1 MMELAGIHWGIW
13 GGFFAFVLVLLALDL
28 GVFHRHAHEVKM
40 KEALIWSAIW
50 IGVAFAFNAALYHY
64 WPVIQ
69 PNSAYT
75 PSQAASSFLAGYLVE
90 KALSV
95 DNIFVFL
102 IVFAYFKVPPM
113 YQHRVLFWGII
124 GALVFRTLFIALGA
138 VMLERFFWTMIIFG
152 LFLIFTGIKMVV
164 VKDKEMDPEKNP
176 LVKLTKKFMNVTPDY
191 HGQKFFVKIDGKK
204 WATPLF
210 VALMAIEFTDIV
222 FAIDSIPAIFAITA
236 DPFIVLT
243 SNVFAIL
250 GLRALFFALAG
261 LMKMFHYLSY
271 GLAAILVFVGGK
283 MLYNYAEKVIVP
295 EWSKFDVRLSL
306 AIIATI
312 LTASIVASLMKPPK
326 QNPHALPGGEA

>member
-1 MMELAGIHWGIW
+1 LQELSGIPLWIW
-13 GGFFAFVLVLLALDL
+13 GSFFGLILGFLALDL

-40 KEALIWSAIW
+40 KEALTWSAIW
-50 IGVAFAFNAALYHY
+50 IGIAVAFGAVLYFY
-64 WPVIQ
+64 WPTIQ

-75 PSQAASSFLAGYLVE
+75 ATQATQAYFAGYLIE

-102 IVFAYFKVPPM
+102 LLFTYFKVPAM

-124 GALVFRTLFIALGA
+124 GALVFRTIFIAAGA
-138 VMLERFFWTMIIFG
+138 ALLERFFWTMIIFG

-164 VKDKEMDPEKNP
+164 MKDKEMDPGKNP
-176 LVKLTKKFMNVTPDY
+176 AVRLIRRFMPVTDDY

-210 VALMAIEFTDIV
+210 VCLMAVEFTDII
-222 FAIDSIPAIFAITA
+222 FAVDSIPAIFAITS

-261 LMKMFHYLSY
+261 LMQLFHYLSY

-283 MLYNYAEKVIVP
+283 MLYNYTEKVIYP
-295 EWSKFDVRLSL
+295 EWSKFDVGLSL
-306 AIIATI
+306 GIIGSI
-312 LTASIVASLMKPPK
+312 LLISIIASIVKPPANK
-326 QNPHALPGGEA
+326 DHGAAA

>member
-1 MMELAGIHWGIW
+1 MQELSGIPLWIW
-13 GGFFAFVLVLLALDL
+13 GSFFGLILGFLALDL

-40 KEALIWSAIW
+40 KEALTWSAIW
-50 IGVAFAFNAALYHY
+50 IGIACAFGAALYFY
-64 WPVIQ
+64 WPTIQ

-75 PSQAASSFLAGYLVE
+75 PAQAAQSYFAGYLIE

-102 IVFAYFKVPPM
+102 LLFSYFKVPAM

-124 GALVFRTLFIALGA
+124 GALVFRTIFIAAGA
-138 VMLERFFWTMIIFG
+138 ALLERFFWTMIIFG
-152 LFLIFTGIKMVV
+152 LFLIFTGIKMVAH
-164 VKDKEMDPEKNP
+164 KDKEMDPSKNP
-176 LVKLTKKFMNVTPDY
+176 MVKLINRIMPVTKEY
-191 HGQKFFVKIDGKK
+191 HGQKFFVNIDGKK

-210 VALMAIEFTDIV
+210 VCLMAVEFTDVI
-222 FAIDSIPAIFAITA
+222 FAVDSIPAIFAITS

-261 LMKMFHYLSY
+261 LMQLFHYLSY

-283 MLYNYAEKVIVP
+283 MLYNYAEKVIYP
-295 EWSKFDVRLSL
+295 EWSKFDVGLSL
-306 AIIATI
+306 GIIATI
-312 LTASIVASLMKPPK
+312 LIASIVASILKPPVNK
-326 QNPHALPGGEA
+326 DQGAAA

>member
-1 MMELAGIHWGIW
+1 MQELSGIPLWIW
-13 GGFFAFVLVLLALDL
+13 GSFFGLILGFLALDL

-40 KEALIWSAIW
+40 KEALTWSAIW
-50 IGVAFAFNAALYHY
+50 IGVACAFGAALFNY
-64 WPVIQ
+64 WPTIQ

-75 PSQAASSFLAGYLVE
+75 PAQATQAYFAGYLIE

-102 IVFAYFKVPPM
+102 LLFTYFKVPAM

-124 GALVFRTLFIALGA
+124 GALIFRTIFIAAGA
-138 VMLERFFWTMIIFG
+138 ALLERFFWTMIIFG
-152 LFLIFTGIKMVV
+152 LFLIFTGIKMVAH
-164 VKDKEMDPEKNP
+164 KDKEMDPSKNP
-176 LVKLTKKFMNVTPDY
+176 MVKLINRIMPVTKEY
-191 HGQKFFVKIDGKK
+191 HGQKFFVNIDGKK

-210 VALMAIEFTDIV
+210 VCLMAVEFTDVI
-222 FAIDSIPAIFAITA
+222 FAVDSIPAIFAITS

-261 LMKMFHYLSY
+261 LMQLFHYLSY

-283 MLYNYAEKVIVP
+283 MLYNYAEKVIYP
-295 EWSKFDVRLSL
+295 DWPKFNVGLSL
-306 AIIATI
+306 GIIATI
-312 LTASIVASLMKPPK
+312 LIASIVASVLKPPANK
-326 QNPHALPGGEA
+326 DHGAAA